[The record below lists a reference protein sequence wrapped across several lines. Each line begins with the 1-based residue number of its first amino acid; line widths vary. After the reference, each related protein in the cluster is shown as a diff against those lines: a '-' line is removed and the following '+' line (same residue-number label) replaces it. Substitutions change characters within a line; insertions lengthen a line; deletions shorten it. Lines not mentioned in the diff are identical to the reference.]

1 LTRRAAECVEG
12 VEYPLEDIEYVEMAF
27 NRFYDIGVTDSGG
40 VTRLGYSKEEDEMHA
55 ALAELGRGLDMED
68 YTDAV
73 GNTFVSNCG
82 AGGDYYLIGSHLD
95 SVMDGGR
102 YDGVAGILAGL
113 LVLRWCKRDGL
124 DLPLR
129 VVAFRCEESSGFGV
143 STLGSSLVAKGTVGS
158 DLWALINKEKRTLG
172 EVFAERGYSLRPD
185 RISGVKEYLELHIE
199 QGRVLEEYKQRIGIV
214 STIAGPRRFNLY
226 IQGRA
231 EHSGATPMVMRND
244 ALCAAAELILEIEK
258 IGMAESV
265 RNSVATVGVIEN
277 QPNALNVIP
286 GEVKLQVD
294 TRGIETA
301 SLDEMEQRIKQ
312 AGKTICGRRGATFLK
327 EKIGETKPVAMD
339 HKMQDKLARAAHSL
353 GISHRRMTSGAGH
366 DAMQMAEACDSAL
379 IFIPC
384 RGGVSHSKK
393 EFAHMESVCD
403 GAMVI
408 YKYLQEERGQDDTR

>member
-1 LTRRAAECVEG
+1 VIG

-55 ALAELGRGLDMED
+55 AFAELGRGLGMEV
-68 YTDAV
+68 YADAV
-73 GNTFVSNCG
+73 GNTFVSNG
-82 AGGDYYLIGSHLD
+82 GVSGDYYLIGSHLD
-95 SVMDGGR
+95 SVVDGGR
-102 YDGVAGILAGL
+102 YDGMVGILAGL
-113 LVLRWCKRDGL
+113 LALRWVKRDEL
-124 DLPLR
+124 ALPLR
-129 VVAFRCEESSGFGV
+129 VVAFRCEESSSFGF
-143 STLGSSLVAKGTVGS
+143 STLGSSLVAKGGVGAEV
-158 DLWALINKEKRTLG
+158 WALRDKDKRALG
-172 EVFAERGYSLRPD
+172 EVFAERGYSPRPD
-185 RISGVKEYLELHIE
+185 RVSGVREYLELHIE
-199 QGRVLEEYKQRIGIV
+199 QGRVLEEYKQKIGIV
-214 STIAGPRRFNLY
+214 TTIAGPRRFNLY

-301 SLDEMEQRIKQ
+301 SLDEMERRIKQ

-366 DAMQMAEACDSAL
+366 DAMQMAEVCDAAL
-379 IFIPC
+379 LFIPC
-384 RGGVSHSKK
+384 RDGVSHSKK
-393 EFAHMESVCD
+393 EFAHMESVHD
-403 GAMVI
+403 GARVI
-408 YKYLQEERGQDDTR
+408 YKYLQEERGQDDTH